1 MRWIESLVFEWME
14 LLQLLG
20 HPIAS
25 VPLLVSFLVR
35 LNPNYFELV
44 DDSGVLDEH
53 HSFGFVH
60 FVSFGEL
67 GSHSQQMD

>member
-1 MRWIESLVFEWME
+1 M
-14 LLQLLG
+14 LLLD

-25 VPLLVSFLVR
+25 LPLLVSFSVH
-35 LNPNYFELV
+35 LNPNYFEPEAGFGL
-44 DDSGVLDEH
+44 LDEH
-53 HSFGFVH
+53 HLFEFVH

>member
-1 MRWIESLVFEWME
+1 ML
-14 LLQLLG
+14 LLG

-25 VPLLVSFLVR
+25 VPLLVSFSVR
-35 LNPNYFELV
+35 LNPSYFEPV
-44 DDSGVLDEH
+44 DGSEVQDEYRL
-53 HSFGFVH
+53 FGFVH